1 VSWKDSVNRAL
12 SRTTGYELRQVRGQA
27 KAGAAHPRTRKIRK
41 GDRLLEQPG
50 FVMCT
55 LRSGSTLLRVLLDS
69 HSQIHCPHEIHLRYL
84 SVNLEAKWVERSMRE
99 MGLDQEKLEY
109 LLWDRLLQRELSGSG
124 KPRLVTKTPNDVFI
138 ADRIKTCWPDAKL
151 IFLLRH
157 PAAIVRSRKNLQPDD
172 ADQEKNVD
180 LIRRY
185 CEALERARQTY
196 DGVTIR
202 YEDLT
207 ADPAAVTQQVCEHLG
222 VEWEPGMLEYGS
234 QEHGRFK
241 SGLGDWQEKIKTGK
255 VQAAEP
261 PPEESP
267 EPRRAIAASWGY
279 APQPAALET
288 PRTS

>member
-1 VSWKDSVNRAL
+1 VTWKDSVNRAL
-12 SRTTGYELRQVRGQA
+12 SRTTGYELRQVRGAPKA
-27 KAGAAHPRTRKIRK
+27 KAGSHPGRVKVRK

-55 LRSGSTLLRVLLDS
+55 LRSGSTLLRVMLDS

-99 MGLDQEKLEY
+99 MGLDKEKLEY
-109 LLWDRLLQRELSGSG
+109 LLWDRLLQRELASSG
-124 KPRLVTKTPNDVFI
+124 KPQLVTKTPNDVFI

-157 PAAIVRSRKNLQPDD
+157 PAAIVRSRKNLQPED
-172 ADQEKNVD
+172 ADEAKNVD

-202 YEDLT
+202 CEDLAT
-207 ADPAAVTQQVCEHLG
+207 DPEGTMRPVCEHLG
-222 VEWEPGMLEYGS
+222 VPFEPGMLDYGS
-234 QEHGRFK
+234 QDHGRYK
-241 SGLGDWQEKIKTGK
+241 SGLGDWQDKIKTGK
-255 VQAAEP
+255 VQAPEP
-261 PPEESP
+261 PPEEIP
-267 EPRRAIAASWGY
+267 EPLRPIAAMWGY
-279 APQPAALET
+279 TQQPAAVET
-288 PRTS
+288 PR

>member
-1 VSWKDSVNRAL
+1 VSWKDTVNGAL
-12 SRTTGYELRQVRGQA
+12 RRTGYELRRTGSPAGPGHAVAKPRSQKVR
-27 KAGAAHPRTRKIRK
+27 P

-84 SVNLEAKWVERSMRE
+84 SVGLDAKWVERSMKE
-99 MGLDQEKLEY
+99 MRLDQERLEY
-109 LLWDRLLQRELSGSG
+109 LLWDRVLQRDLAGSG

-138 ADRIKTCWPDAKL
+138 ADRIMTAWPDAKL

-157 PAAIVRSRKNLQPDD
+157 PAAILRSRSDYQGEDADPEKNL
-172 ADQEKNVD
+172 A
-180 LIRRY
+180 LILRY
-185 CEALERARQTY
+185 CEALEAARQRY

-207 ADPAAVTQQVCEHLG
+207 ADPGTTLKPVCEHLG
-222 VEWEPGMLEYGS
+222 VQFEAGMLEYGQ

-241 SGLGDWQEKIKTGK
+241 FGLGDWNDKIKSGRI
-255 VQAAEP
+255 QAPAP
-261 PPEESP
+261 PPDEIP
-267 EPRRAIAASWGY
+267 EPLRPIAASWGY
-279 APQPAALET
+279 LPQPATAET
-288 PRTS
+288 P

>member
-12 SRTTGYELRQVRGQA
+12 SRTTGYELRQVRGATGPARPRSA
-27 KAGAAHPRTRKIRK
+27 KVRK
-41 GDRLLEQPG
+41 GDRLVEAPG

-109 LLWDRLLQRELSGSG
+109 LLWDRVLHRELSGSG

-157 PAAIVRSRKNLQPDD
+157 PGAIVRSRKALQAED
-172 ADQEKNVD
+172 ADEEKNVD

-207 ADPAAVTQQVCEHLG
+207 ADPAATLQPVCEHLG
-222 VEWEPGMLEYGS
+222 VEWEPGMLDYGS
-234 QEHGRFK
+234 QDHGRFR
-241 SGLGDWQEKIKTGK
+241 SGLGDWQDKIKTGRI
-255 VQAAEP
+255 QAPEA
-261 PPEESP
+261 PPEEIP
-267 EPRRAIAASWGY
+267 EPLRAIAATWGY
-279 APQPAALET
+279 TPEPAALET
-288 PRTS
+288 PRPS

>member
-1 VSWKDSVNRAL
+1 MSWKDSVNRAL
-12 SRTTGYELRQVRGQA
+12 SRTTGHELRQVRGRA
-27 KAGAAHPRTRKIRK
+27 KAAAPPRVRKLRK
-41 GDRLLEQPG
+41 GDRLVEQPG

-55 LRSGSTLLRVLLDS
+55 LRSGSTLLRVMLDS
-69 HSQIHCPHEIHLRYL
+69 HSEIHCPHEIHLRYL

-109 LLWDRLLQRELSGSG
+109 LLWDRVLHRELSGSG

-157 PAAIVRSRKNLQPDD
+157 PAAIVRSRKNLQPED

-185 CEALERARQTY
+185 CEALEHARQTY

-207 ADPAAVTQQVCEHLG
+207 ADPEATMRPVCDHLG
-222 VEWEPGMLEYGS
+222 VAWEPRMLDYGS
-234 QEHGRFK
+234 QDHGRYK
-241 SGLGDWQEKIKTGK
+241 SGLGDWQDKIKTGRI
-255 VQAAEP
+255 QEAEP
-261 PPEESP
+261 PPEDIP
-267 EPRRAIAASWGY
+267 EPLRPIAATWGY
-279 APQPAALET
+279 LPQPAAAET
-288 PRTS
+288 P

>member
-12 SRTTGYELRQVRGQA
+12 SRTTGYELRQVRRQA
-27 KAGAAHPRTRKIRK
+27 KAGTPHPRTRKVRR

-157 PAAIVRSRKNLQPDD
+157 PAAIVRSRKNVQPDD

-185 CEALERARQTY
+185 CGALERARQTY

-207 ADPAAVTQQVCEHLG
+207 ADPAAVTQKVCEHLG
-222 VEWEPGMLEYGS
+222 VDWEPGMLDYGS
-234 QEHGRFK
+234 REHGRFK

-261 PPEESP
+261 PPEEIP
-267 EPRRAIAASWGY
+267 EPLRAIAASWGY

>member
-27 KAGAAHPRTRKIRK
+27 KAAAHPRARKVRR

-55 LRSGSTLLRVLLDS
+55 LRSGSTLLRVMLDS

-109 LLWDRLLQRELSGSG
+109 LLWDRVLHRQLSGSG
-124 KPRLVTKTPNDVFI
+124 KQRLVTKTPNDVFI

-207 ADPAAVTQQVCEHLG
+207 ADPAATTQKVCEHLG
-222 VEWEPGMLEYGS
+222 VAWEPGMLEYGS
-234 QEHGRFK
+234 QDHGRYK
-241 SGLGDWQEKIKTGK
+241 SGLGDWQEKIKSGK

-261 PPEESP
+261 PPDELP
-267 EPRRAIAASWGY
+267 EPLRAIAATWGY
-279 APQPAALET
+279 TRQPAELET